1 MKRYAGMLFSLLVFF
16 TLGAAGYADTDKEYD
31 VVVYGDSSAAL
42 TATIAA
48 KRDGRRVVLVN
59 EEGFVRREGVIWRT
73 PPGPYGIAYRSI
85 TPKSSECENLLV
97 PVCLSAS
104 HVAHGSIRMEP
115 VFMGLGEAASI
126 AADLAIDTNVSVQ
139 GIDYARLRDRLE
151 RSK

>member
-85 TPKSSECENLLV
+85 TPKSSECEN
-97 PVCLSAS
+97 P
-104 HVAHGSIRMEP
+104 
-115 VFMGLGEAASI
+115 LG
-126 AADLAIDTNVSVQ
+126 
-139 GIDYARLRDRLE
+139 R
-151 RSK
+151 